1 MVKLLRTDTTLDL
14 SQKARVVRNPKSPAR
29 TIYTPPSAHGPCLFG
44 SAGQT
49 PIEEWML
56 HSLMAL
62 SAPGHILVL
71 CSPASSPSR
80 VQIRDTDFCLLMH
93 DARRQELHSGCFSFH
108 ASFGVGCLPR
118 FPLTLPSAPLR
129 ASLLQ
134 GQADLA
140 RWPLCSCP
148 NLELCFS
155 RTPIPSSSSFILW
168 LLFHVRVSTHFR
180 PSFMSVGI

>member
-1 MVKLLRTDTTLDL
+1 VVKLLRTDTTLDL
-14 SQKARVVRNPKSPAR
+14 SQKARVVRNPNPSAR
-29 TIYTPPSAHGPCLFG
+29 RLYAPPSVHGPCLFG

-49 PIEEWML
+49 PIGEWML

-62 SAPGHILVL
+62 STPGHTLVL

-80 VQIRDTDFCLLMH
+80 VQIRDRDFCLLMR

-108 ASFGVGCLPR
+108 AGFGVGCLPR
-118 FPLTLPSAPLR
+118 FPLILPSAPLR

-140 RWPLCSCP
+140 RWPLCRCP
-148 NLELCFS
+148 NLGFCFS